1 MGWTERGEAWPG
13 GSLHAPRPTMPDLS
27 ARVDTLGRYLDIDG
41 RRARL
46 DALKARR
53 LEPGF
58 WDDPDEAAGVEQDIA
73 AEADWVD
80 AFDAL
85 ARRRDDVETLR
96 EMQAEEEDADLGAE
110 IEREE
115 KGLLDAVEAM
125 ELRGMLSG
133 PDDHRTAILTIN
145 SGAGGTDAQD
155 WAEMLL
161 RMYTRY
167 AERSGYSPS
176 LLEYQEGEEAGIK
189 SASLRVEGRF
199 AYGYLRA
206 ESGVH
211 RLVRISPFGSGDK
224 RQTSFASVFVYPEID
239 DAIEVDINP
248 ADLELQTFR
257 SGGKGGQNV
266 NKVETGA
273 RYIWTGT
280 LSNGQEERVTAES
293 TEQRSQLQNRDRA
306 MQMLKSRIYALEQ
319 AIREAARDAE
329 EAGKKKI
336 EWGSQIRSYVFQP
349 YTMVNDHRTELKV
362 GDVQGVMDGAID
374 PFIKAYLLQE
384 TGQNASD

>member
-1 MGWTERGEAWPG
+1 MDDFRTRID
-13 GSLHAPRPTMPDLS
+13 S
-27 ARVDTLGRYLDIDG
+27 LGRYLDIEG

-46 DALKARR
+46 GALDAAR
-53 LEPGF
+53 LAPGY
-58 WDDPDEAAGVEQDIA
+58 WDDPAKARETEQA
-73 AEADWVD
+73 HSAESDWVND
-80 AFDAL
+80 YDAL
-85 ARRRDDVETLR
+85 VARLG
-96 EMQAEEEDADLGAE
+96 DL
-110 IEREE
+110 
-115 KGLLDAVEAM
+115 DAM

-133 PDDHRTAILTIN
+133 PDDHRVALLTIN
-145 SGAGGTDAQD
+145 SGAGGTESQD

-167 AERSGYSPS
+167 AEQHGYSPTM
-176 LLEYQEGEEAGIK
+176 LEYQAGEQAGIK
-189 SASLRVEGRF
+189 SASLRIDGRF

-211 RLVRISPFGSGDK
+211 RLVRISPYDASG
-224 RQTSFASVFVYPEID
+224 RRHTSFASVFVYPEID
-239 DAIEVDINP
+239 DTIEVDINP

-273 RYIWTGT
+273 RYIWTGV
-280 LSNGQEERVTAES
+280 LSNGEPARVVAES
-293 TEQRSQLQNRDRA
+293 TEQRSQLQNRERS

-319 AIREAARDAE
+319 AIREAAKDAE

-349 YTMVNDHRTELKV
+349 YTMVNDHRTDVKLT
-362 GDVQGVMDGAID
+362 DVQSVMDGD
-374 PFIKAYLLQE
+374 LDVLIKAYLLQE
-384 TGQNASD
+384 TGRGGEEA

>member
-1 MGWTERGEAWPG
+1 M
-13 GSLHAPRPTMPDLS
+13 SDLS
-27 ARVDTLGRYLDIDG
+27 DRVDTLGQYLDIDG
-41 RRARL
+41 RRDRL
-46 DALKARR
+46 AALQARR

-58 WDDPDEAAGVEQDIA
+58 WDDPETAGGVEQEIS
-73 AEADWVD
+73 AEKDWTD
-80 AFDAL
+80 TFDAL
-85 ARRRDDVETLR
+85 LARRDDLDTLR
-96 EMQAEEEDADLGAE
+96 EMQDEADDADLGDE
-110 IEREE
+110 IAQEE
-115 KGLLDAVEAM
+115 ARLTKALVAL

-167 AERSGYSPS
+167 AERSGYAPTM
-176 LLEYQEGEEAGIK
+176 LEYQEAEEAGIK
-189 SASLRVEGRF
+189 SASLRVEGRYAF
-199 AYGYLRA
+199 GYLRA

-211 RLVRISPFGSGDK
+211 RLVRMSPFGSGDK

-239 DAIEVDINP
+239 DAIEVDVNP

-273 RYIWTGT
+273 RYVWTGA
-280 LSNGQEERVTAES
+280 LSDGTQERVVAES

-306 MQMLKSRIYALEQ
+306 MQMLKSKIYALEQ
-319 AIREAARDAE
+319 AIREAAKNAE

-349 YTMVNDHRTELKV
+349 YTMVNDHRTEVKNP
-362 GDVQGVMDGAID
+362 DVQGVMDGD
-374 PFIKAYLLQE
+374 LDEFIKAYLLQE
-384 TGQNASD
+384 TGGHQS

>member
-1 MGWTERGEAWPG
+1 MA
-13 GSLHAPRPTMPDLS
+13 DLS
-27 ARVDTLGRYLDIDG
+27 DRVDTLGRYLDIDG
-41 RRARL
+41 RRDRL
-46 DALKARR
+46 AALQARR

-58 WDDPDEAAGVEQDIA
+58 WDDPEAAGGVEQEISG
-73 AEADWVD
+73 EKDWVD
-80 AFDAL
+80 TFDAVL
-85 ARRRDDVETLR
+85 ARRDDIDTLR
-96 EMQAEEEDADLGAE
+96 EMQAEAHAAGAEDADLGDE
-110 IEREE
+110 IGREE
-115 KGLLDAVEAM
+115 ARLEKALAAL

-167 AERSGYSPS
+167 AERSGYSPT
-176 LLEYQEGEEAGIK
+176 LLEYQEAEEAGIK
-189 SASLRVEGRF
+189 SASLRVEGRYAF
-199 AYGYLRA
+199 GYLRA

-211 RLVRISPFGSGDK
+211 RLVRMSPFGSGDK

-280 LSNGQEERVTAES
+280 LSNGDEERVVAES
-293 TEQRSQLQNRDRA
+293 TEQRSQMQNRDRS
-306 MQMLKSRIYALEQ
+306 MQMLKSKIYALEQ
-319 AIREAARDAE
+319 AIREAAKDAE

-349 YTMVNDHRTELKV
+349 YTMVNDHRTEVKNP
-362 GDVQGVMDGAID
+362 DVQGVMDGD
-374 PFIKAYLLQE
+374 LDEFIKAYLLQE
-384 TGQNASD
+384 TGGHQS